1 MTGRL
6 DQARSR
12 ANGVAKRRMDNLA
25 ALVALGIPV
34 AEAGRRLNL
43 TAGET
48 ARTWANIRKGL
59 GEQAV

>member
-1 MTGRL
+1 MPGRL
-6 DQARSR
+6 DQAHTR
-12 ANGVAKRRMDNLA
+12 AAGVAKRRADRLA
-25 ALVALGIPV
+25 ELIANGATV

-59 GEQAV
+59 GSQAI